1 MRSTARGKGIGK
13 KNCDDLKFFRFNS
26 GKEVEYIGGDLA
38 SIGSRSRHK
47 EAAWSFIQSITKPS
61 SLDAIAKL
69 NKKLPAYKDA
79 ANSPQA
85 QSNPLSKFVAEGLPT
100 GQLRRRFGQLAG
112 DACQLRLP
120 AHPGGPRS
128 EGSRQGAGQPG
139 RTVPMSATL
148 ERPAPTVAERRTA
161 PAKDSR
167 KLIRGQVRAGW
178 LFLSPALLHSA
189 IFIVIPVVAAVVL
202 SFTDYSFG
210 DSWSWVGFGNYV
222 DLFKDQDFR
231 AALVNTILYAVV
243 VIPLS
248 MAISLAVA
256 TGLNQKIKAIG
267 FFRTAFY
274 IPTVTATVAVAT
286 IWLWI
291 YNPSSG
297 LANGFL
303 SLFGFA
309 PGRWLSDP
317 NTALPSL
324 MLVGIWQG
332 LGTKV
337 IIYLAALQ
345 GVSRDLL
352 ESAFAGRRESVAAVR
367 QRHLARARA
376 GAVLRPGHLDRRHL
390 PGLRPGLRDDEGRP
404 RYRDDGAGAGHLSE
418 RVPGP
423 ATRFRVRRDGDHDAV
438 DRDLHRAGT
447 PAPEGGCQ

>member
-1 MRSTARGKGIGK
+1 
-13 KNCDDLKFFRFNS
+13 
-26 GKEVEYIGGDLA
+26 
-38 SIGSRSRHK
+38 
-47 EAAWSFIQSITKPS
+47 
-61 SLDAIAKL
+61 
-69 NKKLPAYKDA
+69 
-79 ANSPQA
+79 
-85 QSNPLSKFVAEGLPT
+85 
-100 GQLRRRFGQLAG
+100 
-112 DACQLRLP
+112 
-120 AHPGGPRS
+120 
-128 EGSRQGAGQPG
+128 
-139 RTVPMSATL
+139 MSATL
-148 ERPAPTVAERRTA
+148 ERPAPTVAVRRTA

-178 LFLSPALLHSA
+178 LFLSPALLHST

-243 VIPLS
+243 VIPVS

-256 TGLNQKIKAIG
+256 TGLNQKIKGVG

-352 ESAFAGRRESVAAVR
+352 ESAS
-367 QRHLARARA
+367 L
-376 GAVLRPGHLDRRHL
+376 
-390 PGLRPGLRDDEGRP
+390 
-404 RYRDDGAGAGHLSE
+404 DGASRWQRFVNVTWPALGPVQFFVLVTSIVGTFQVFDL
-418 RVPGP
+418 VYVMTKGGPGTETTVLVLDIYQN
-423 ATRFRVRRDGDHDAV
+423 AFQALRLGSASAETVIMMLLIAIFIGLGRLLQKADVND
-438 DRDLHRAGT
+438 
-447 PAPEGGCQ
+447 